1 MTDINNTTGNTP
13 GNTAELAARL
23 FVLMRAADRE
33 RRRGDG
39 PVEEHEGHR
48 GHGGGRGGF
57 RGEIRSGQG
66 RVLGIL
72 ALQSPLPQK
81 NLAYMLGVRPQS
93 LSELIA
99 KLETAGL
106 VTRERDENDR
116 RSFLIELTE
125 AGREAASEIDA
136 STGEDPF
143 DVLTDEERETWCTLT
158 TKVTDALEEK
168 YPEISERARHFREE
182 GRGFGRGPGFGP
194 GPHGGPHGRPHGGP
208 DSVPEDGP
216 RRGRRGHHRPEG
228 ERPHRHDEAEFR
240 EYRETR
246 EYRGGRSHRGHRGG
260 RDNRNREGFEG
271 FLGFGHGM
279 NPGFA

>member
-1 MTDINNTTGNTP
+1 MTDINNDNTTGST
-13 GNTAELAARL
+13 GENTAELAARL

-33 RRRGDG
+33 QRRGDSPRG
-39 PVEEHEGHR
+39 EHEGLR
-48 GHGGGRGGF
+48 GRGGRGGF

-81 NLAYMLGVRPQS
+81 NLAFMLGVRPQS

-116 RSFLIELTE
+116 RSFLIELTD

-143 DVLTDEERETWCTLT
+143 DVLTDEEREMWCALT

-168 YPEISERARHFREE
+168 YPEIGERARHFREA
-182 GRGFGRGPGFGP
+182 GREFGRGPGFGP
-194 GPHGGPHGRPHGGP
+194 GFGPGPHGCVW
-208 DSVPEDGP
+208 STLW
-216 RRGRRGHHRPEG
+216 RR
-228 ERPHRHDEAEFR
+228 
-240 EYRETR
+240 
-246 EYRGGRSHRGHRGG
+246 
-260 RDNRNREGFEG
+260 
-271 FLGFGHGM
+271 
-279 NPGFA
+279 

>member
-1 MTDINNTTGNTP
+1 MTDINNTTGNTGSAGENTT

-48 GHGGGRGGF
+48 GHDGGRGRGGHGGRGGRGGF

-125 AGREAASEIDA
+125 TGREAASEIDA

-143 DVLTDEERETWCTLT
+143 DVLTDEERETWCTRT

-168 YPEISERARHFREE
+168 YPEIGERARNFREA
-182 GRGFGRGPGFGP
+182 GREFGRGPGFGP
-194 GPHGGPHGRPHGGP
+194 G
-208 DSVPEDGP
+208 
-216 RRGRRGHHRPEG
+216 
-228 ERPHRHDEAEFR
+228 F
-240 EYRETR
+240 
-246 EYRGGRSHRGHRGG
+246 
-260 RDNRNREGFEG
+260 
-271 FLGFGHGM
+271 
-279 NPGFA
+279 

>member
-1 MTDINNTTGNTP
+1 MTDINNDNTTGST
-13 GNTAELAARL
+13 GENTAELAARL
-23 FVLMRAADRE
+23 FVLMRAADRQQ
-33 RRRGDG
+33 RSGYG
-39 PVEEHEGHR
+39 PRVEHERHR
-48 GHGGGRGGF
+48 GRGGRGGF

-158 TKVTDALEEK
+158 TKVTDALEEN
-168 YPEISERARHFREE
+168 YPDIGERARHFRET
-182 GRGFGRGPGFGP
+182 GREFGRGPGFGP
-194 GPHGGPHGRPHGGP
+194 GPHGGP
-208 DSVPEDGP
+208 DCVPEDGP
-216 RRGRRGHHRPEG
+216 RRSRHGHG
-228 ERPHRHDEAEFR
+228 RPHEAEFR
-240 EYRETR
+240 ECRETHEPR
-246 EYRGGRSHRGHRGG
+246 VGHGHRGLRDDCDG
-260 RDNRNREGFEG
+260 RGHEGFGG
-271 FLGFGHGM
+271 FRGLRGLRGFRGFARGM
-279 NPGFA
+279 KPGFA

>member
-1 MTDINNTTGNTP
+1 
-13 GNTAELAARL
+13 
-23 FVLMRAADRE
+23 MRAADRE
-33 RRRGDG
+33 RRRDDG
-39 PVEEHEGHR
+39 TVEEHEGHR
-48 GHGGGRGGF
+48 GHGGGRGRGGRGGF

-125 AGREAASEIDA
+125 TGREAASEIDA
-136 STGEDPF
+136 CTGEDPF

-168 YPEISERARHFREE
+168 YPEIGERARHFREA
-182 GRGFGRGPGFGP
+182 GREFGRGPGFGP
-194 GPHGGPHGRPHGGP
+194 GVGPGPHSRPHGGPHGGP
-208 DSVPEDGP
+208 NCEPEDGP
-216 RRGRRGHHRPEG
+216 GRGRRGHSRPDG
-228 ERPHRHDEAEFR
+228 ERPHRRDEAEFR

-246 EYRGGRSHRGHRGG
+246 EYRSGHGHRGRRGHRDG
-260 RDNRNREGFEG
+260 RGHEGFGG
-271 FLGFGHGM
+271 FRGFGRGM
-279 NPGFA
+279 TPGFA